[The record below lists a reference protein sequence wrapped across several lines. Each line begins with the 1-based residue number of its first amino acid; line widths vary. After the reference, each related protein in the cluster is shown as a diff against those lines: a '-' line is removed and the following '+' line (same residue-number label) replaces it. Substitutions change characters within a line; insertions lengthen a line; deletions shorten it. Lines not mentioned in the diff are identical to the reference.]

1 MKIILGSA
9 NLGNQYGI
17 LKKKL
22 KSPEFNSAL
31 RYLLKKKNNYLET
44 SLEYKSL
51 QNLKKFKDLNKFKIT
66 LKINFKDKEYKKK
79 IDDFIKCHKIKKIYC
94 IMLHDPDN
102 LIKKKNNAYKNLN
115 SFKKNKIC
123 KYIGVSLYD
132 FSKFDIIFKKYNFD
146 IIQAPVNLFDQRFLD
161 KKKMSFIKKKK
172 IIFQARSIFLQGT
185 LLNKNNFSKTRY
197 YKNYYKFINNS
208 KQSKLFHCLNFI
220 KQINFINF
228 IVIGISSY
236 KDIREIFKNFEMK
249 KRKIDYSILKVN
261 KKEIINPYL
270 WN

>member
-9 NLGNQYGI
+9 NLGNHYGI

-22 KSPEFNSAL
+22 KSPEFNLAL

-79 IDDFIKCHKIKKIYC
+79 VDDFIKCHKIKKLYC

-102 LIKKKNNAYKNLN
+102 LIKMNNTYKNLS
-115 SFKKNKIC
+115 SFKKNRIC
-123 KYIGVSLYD
+123 EYIGVSLYD
-132 FSKFDIIFKKYNFD
+132 LNKFDKIFKKYNFD
-146 IIQAPVNLFDQRFLD
+146 IIQAPLNLFDQRFLD

-185 LLNKNNFSKTRY
+185 LLNKNNFSKTKY
-197 YKNYYKFINNS
+197 YKKYYKFINNS
-208 KQSKLFHCLNFI
+208 KQNKLFHCLNFI

-228 IVIGISSY
+228 IVIGISSFEE
-236 KDIREIFKNFEMK
+236 IREIFKNFEMK
-249 KRKIDYSILKVN
+249 KRRVDYSILKVN